1 MYIFL
6 PAKTKFTM
14 DLDSDEDFSDF
25 DENAQ
30 DEDFVPS
37 DASPPGTKTS
47 PK

>member
-1 MYIFL
+1 MFL
-6 PAKTKFTM
+6 IAKTKFTV

-25 DENAQ
+25 DQETQ

-37 DASPPGTKTS
+37 DASPVKTRTS